1 MAESSKTAQD
11 LLDSNVAST
20 SQMNPQIENDVAP
33 KQNVSN
39 QLAPSSA
46 SSVHPDSDRE
56 RVKMQ

>member
-1 MAESSKTAQD
+1 MAESSRPAQD
-11 LLDSNVAST
+11 LRDINVAST
-20 SQMNPQIENDVAP
+20 SQINPQIENDVAP

-39 QLAPSSA
+39 QPMASSA